1 MFVARSQ
8 VKAFRSLAA
17 VMSMSNTGQ
26 QLELIGQWKAHEG
39 FWHRYA
45 HESSSTGG
53 RMTFSVFLPPGATR
67 ESPAP
72 ALFYLSGLTCT
83 DENVVQKAGA
93 SRAAAQHG
101 VALVCPDTSPR
112 GAGIEGEDD
121 GWDFGTG

>member
-1 MFVARSQ
+1 MKILTFICCNRYLPDN
-8 VKAFRSLAA
+8 KA
-17 VMSMSNTGQ
+17 GK
-26 QLELIGQWKAHEG
+26 IP
-39 FWHRYA
+39 
-45 HESSSTGG
+45 
-53 RMTFSVFLPPGATR
+53 SVY
-67 ESPAP
+67 
-72 ALFYLSGLTCT
+72 YLSGLTCT